1 MTQKIAIIT
10 QSYKNDYNECK
21 LLCESIDRFSPE
33 LDHFIFVN
41 DEDIK
46 LFQSLKYGK
55 HKVYKKQPSYL
66 GLWSEFL
73 LKYWDIIFISAL
85 SQFQSENG

>member
-41 DEDIK
+41 DED
-46 LFQSLKYGK
+46 LNSAT
-55 HKVYKKQPSYL
+55 
-66 GLWSEFL
+66 L
-73 LKYWDIIFISAL
+73 L
-85 SQFQSENG
+85 

>member
-55 HKVYKKQPSYL
+55 HKVYKKSTIL
-66 GLWSEFL
+66 EFL